1 MLLQWQKQFVRKCLA
16 ALDDVTN
23 PLSASPLDFGQ
34 LPAHLRQAAFRESLP
49 VNMAESGVAMMQAAR
64 TMPMRGTNR
73 ALGSALSTGQPKED
87 PTAEWTTRAITAA
100 VQGVVAASHSLLGG
114 AGVAATAANATHVVP
129 SMLVEA
135 RPPEMLALTNAPHA
149 EMEAKE
155 STPHG
160 NTSTGRMAVAQSA
173 PPQDGVDVEHN
184 LGDVEAQLAAL
195 RDVAPKAKAKSK
207 AKSFCKRPATK
218 ASLKRPAAAVAP
230 MGCSAPKGSAAG
242 ERKKHG
248 KTSTGCRIS
257 AKGTAKP
264 KGKTEATATSSREAR
279 RRAILAV
286 VPKKV
291 QLQFKNGCS
300 KCRYTNCTVS
310 CWRSRGFVAT

>member
-1 MLLQWQKQFVRKCLA
+1 
-16 ALDDVTN
+16 
-23 PLSASPLDFGQ
+23 
-34 LPAHLRQAAFRESLP
+34 
-49 VNMAESGVAMMQAAR
+49 MAESGVAMMQAAR

-230 MGCSAPKGSAAG
+230 WGVRHPRVPQLVSVKSTARHLRDVVSAQKERQSLRARLRLRPHLRVRPGVEPFWQWCQEGAA
-242 ERKKHG
+242 
-248 KTSTGCRIS
+248 
-257 AKGTAKP
+257 
-264 KGKTEATATSSREAR
+264 
-279 RRAILAV
+279 AV
-286 VPKKV
+286 
-291 QLQFKNGCS
+291 
-300 KCRYTNCTVS
+300 
-310 CWRSRGFVAT
+310 